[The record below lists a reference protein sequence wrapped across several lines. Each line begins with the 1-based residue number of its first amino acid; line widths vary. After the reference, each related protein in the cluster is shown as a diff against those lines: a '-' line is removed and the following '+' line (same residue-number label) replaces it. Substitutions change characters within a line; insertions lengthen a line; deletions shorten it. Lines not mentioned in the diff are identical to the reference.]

1 MLSVRKQINKK
12 TFTLILKF
20 LLKIQKEN
28 PDFNDKEYFL
38 YQLLNYNYRLFFK
51 GINFISK
58 VKNAISFVSESVLI
72 SYPQSISIL
81 KVFRKEYENI
91 KIKNLQKAFDMLML
105 SMIEIKK
112 RKIKNSLPNNLNKLH
127 YPEEFLSQNIYQRTL
142 YCLSVICK
150 DMMSIARNE
159 KNIRIAIKT
168 LNEIY
173 KIQPNLFTYFKKL
186 DISSYMNE
194 ELFDEDGSET
204 FFKDDLGNECENLF
218 ENHDYSEPAI
228 WRKTNL
234 FKALKIFQIKCK
246 KLNILIPSEYLRI
259 GNASVKKVK

>member
-112 RKIKNSLPNNLNKLH
+112 RKIKNSLPNNLNKIA
-127 YPEEFLSQNIYQRTL
+127 LSRRIPFAKY
-142 YCLSVICK
+142 LS
-150 DMMSIARNE
+150 
-159 KNIRIAIKT
+159 KNA
-168 LNEIY
+168 L
-173 KIQPNLFTYFKKL
+173 
-186 DISSYMNE
+186 
-194 ELFDEDGSET
+194 
-204 FFKDDLGNECENLF
+204 
-218 ENHDYSEPAI
+218 
-228 WRKTNL
+228 L
-234 FKALKIFQIKCK
+234 FKCNL
-246 KLNILIPSEYLRI
+246 
-259 GNASVKKVK
+259 